1 MTEVSKLHI
10 SFENDWKLL
19 IASTTKPQTLIVI
32 WEQRNFNAPVQKDCP
47 LTILWRKI
55 ADW

>member
-1 MTEVSKLHI
+1 MTEVSTLHI
-10 SFENDWKLL
+10 SLENDWKLL

-32 WEQRNFNAPVQKDCP
+32 WKQRNFNAPVQKDCP